1 MQTIFIKKYAIVFLT
16 VLFVISC
23 TNAQIFVVTEIIAPD
38 NISEKH
44 IQEVRK
50 KVIGTEVSLLF
61 SDSDV
66 RMTIKSKGKKAESII
81 LQKIGDGLYRGG
93 DEREVL
99 DLELNTVL
107 GYTKSCKITAYVK
120 KHSDSSSH
128 WNGTMI
134 LERK

>member
-23 TNAQIFVVTEIIAPD
+23 TNAQTFAVTEIIAPD

-66 RMTIKSKGKKAESII
+66 RMTIKSKGEKAESII

-120 KHSDSSSH
+120 KHSDSSSV